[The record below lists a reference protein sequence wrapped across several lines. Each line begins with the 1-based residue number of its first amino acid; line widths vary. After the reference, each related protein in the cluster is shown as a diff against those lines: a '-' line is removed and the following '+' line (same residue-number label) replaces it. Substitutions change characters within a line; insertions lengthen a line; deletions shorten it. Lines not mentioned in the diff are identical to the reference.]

1 MLVTPLPK
9 ALSGD
14 EPSDAIGAML
24 PVTLGEAM
32 GGMLPV
38 TDITPARPGDTIETV
53 QVRFRTVGDITCTAP
68 VESDADTIAKIIAE
82 TASTTITERGA
93 TRLDDQ
99 TSDAS
104 MEQRKKEGYF

>member
-38 TDITPARPGDTIETV
+38 TPLAVTGGMGPVRPVVWARKP
-53 QVRFRTVGDITCTAP
+53 VGRRRA
-68 VESDADTIAKIIAE
+68 
-82 TASTTITERGA
+82 R
-93 TRLDDQ
+93 TRLAMRLTGCATACVT
-99 TSDAS
+99 TS
-104 MEQRKKEGYF
+104 E